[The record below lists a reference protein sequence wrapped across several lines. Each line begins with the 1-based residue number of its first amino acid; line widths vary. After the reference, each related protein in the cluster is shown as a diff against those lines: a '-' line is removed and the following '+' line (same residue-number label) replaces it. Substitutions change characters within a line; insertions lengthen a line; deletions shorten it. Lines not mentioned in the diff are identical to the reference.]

1 MQCILSQSQL
11 NKLKDVSVKITKE
24 TDTCYIVICPL
35 CSAKI
40 KLSVVF
46 ENNGRYRNYKRSNF
60 ERHLRFKHCKEDERS
75 SKVFT
80 SIKIS

>member
-11 NKLKDVSVKITKE
+11 NKVTDNTVVITKE
-24 TDTCYIVICPL
+24 MDTCYNVLCPL
-35 CSAKI
+35 CSTKI

-60 ERHLRFKHCKEDERS
+60 ERHLRFKHCKEDESS
-75 SKVFT
+75 SKILT
-80 SIKIS
+80 